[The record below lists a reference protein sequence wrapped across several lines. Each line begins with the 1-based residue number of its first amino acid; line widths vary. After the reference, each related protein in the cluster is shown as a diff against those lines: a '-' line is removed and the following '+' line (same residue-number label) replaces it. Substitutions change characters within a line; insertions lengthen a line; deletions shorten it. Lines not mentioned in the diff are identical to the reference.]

1 MKGQAAVF
9 ARYSVTA
16 PLTAEGRCVFIVRF
30 ITKLLLERMMAAAA
44 AAGAEEE
51 EEEV

>member
-9 ARYSVTA
+9 ARHSVTA
-16 PLTAEGRCVFIVRF
+16 PLTAEGRFVFIVRF

-44 AAGAEEE
+44 AGEEE
-51 EEEV
+51 EEEED